1 MSLLKAEIQY
11 GYRWSDLKGIFFEPA
26 VSLRGFGN
34 SIALPVVMDNTCPKA
49 ISVKPKTYR
58 DKHFYSPSVDKMSE
72 QELSFVRT
80 VLA

>member
-26 VSLRGFGN
+26 VSLRGFGS

-49 ISVKPKTYR
+49 ISVKPKNI
-58 DKHFYSPSVDKMSE
+58 
-72 QELSFVRT
+72 
-80 VLA
+80 